1 MGLLS
6 SRNALIG
13 VVLMLVGTVAMLPAA
28 LPNTEQLFSYAVV
41 LGAAAIVLGTWM
53 VGTSEG
59 GRPV

>member
-13 VVLMLVGTVAMLPAA
+13 VVLMLVGTLAMLPAA
-28 LPNTEQLFSYAVV
+28 LPNTAQITSYAV
-41 LGAAAIVLGTWM
+41 LAGAAAIVLGTWL

>member
-13 VVLMLVGTVAMLPAA
+13 IVLMLVGTLAMLPAA
-28 LPNTEQLFSYAVV
+28 LPNTVQISSYA
-41 LGAAAIVLGTWM
+41 LLAGAAALVAGTWL